1 MIISDGAND
10 PLNWL
15 MQPPPDESAE
25 QKLAREQQEA
35 DAKKISDMIDEDIKR
50 EKAALKKKQVVRVLL
65 LGQAES
71 GKSTTLKNLRVKY
84 AYKEWAQERAAW
96 RSVIQLNLLRSVL
109 TIVDTARTELDNDP
123 VFSKG
128 VVESKEDSDAAT
140 TQGSV
145 QLSESIRK
153 LLLRLGPLR
162 MVETE
167 LKLRLGAASDEVRA
181 EDGIQPTEL
190 YASPFDRPVPRR
202 PTKEFGVRRWKDIL
216 NAVTKTGSTDGRR
229 LVGATAQ
236 AGGRDQLT
244 EIIASCREDMK
255 SLWKD
260 ESVRGLLRR
269 KKVYLEHTAGFF
281 LPDLDRIATREY
293 EPADDDILRARLR
306 TVGIQEYKL
315 HMGGSNLNTPRDWCF
330 YDVGGARTVRN
341 AWLPFFDNVNAIIFL
356 APVSAFD
363 EHLSEDVKVNRLEDS
378 LILWTAICK
387 SKLLAKST
395 LILFLNKCDILKQKL
410 RNGAQLSTY
419 LSCYGDRPNDL
430 ASFIKY
436 LKRKFNDA
444 MKTHSPSPRPGY
456 FYPTSV
462 IDMKATASTLVAVRD
477 GILRDHL
484 REAEMVL

>member
-1 MIISDGAND
+1 MRGFD
-10 PLNWL
+10 PDHCLF
-15 MQPPPDESAE
+15 
-25 QKLAREQQEA
+25 
-35 DAKKISDMIDEDIKR
+35 IDFLI
-50 EKAALKKKQVVRVLL
+50 
-65 LGQAES
+65 
-71 GKSTTLKNLRVKY
+71 GKSTTLKSKHACTLIVSNADALEDLRVKY

-269 KKVYLEHTAGFF
+269 KKVYLEHTAG
-281 LPDLDRIATREY
+281 L
-293 EPADDDILRARLR
+293 
-306 TVGIQEYKL
+306 
-315 HMGGSNLNTPRDWCF
+315 
-330 YDVGGARTVRN
+330 
-341 AWLPFFDNVNAIIFL
+341 
-356 APVSAFD
+356 
-363 EHLSEDVKVNRLEDS
+363 
-378 LILWTAICK
+378 
-387 SKLLAKST
+387 
-395 LILFLNKCDILKQKL
+395 
-410 RNGAQLSTY
+410 
-419 LSCYGDRPNDL
+419 
-430 ASFIKY
+430 
-436 LKRKFNDA
+436 
-444 MKTHSPSPRPGY
+444 
-456 FYPTSV
+456 
-462 IDMKATASTLVAVRD
+462 
-477 GILRDHL
+477 
-484 REAEMVL
+484 